1 MSPEVYSRRSLDD
14 ELDELLPLAS
24 AIALEGPKG
33 VGKTRTA
40 LRRSDAAWF
49 LDDESHRALVSAD
62 PTFAAAP
69 PGTLL
74 IDEWQRLPSVWARC
88 VDASTRGHRQ
98 ADSCC
103 RGARLPSAAP
113 SFTAGRAASCR
124 SG

>member
-74 IDEWQRLPSVWARC
+74 IDEWQRLPSVW
-88 VDASTRGHRQ
+88 
-98 ADSCC
+98 DS
-103 RGARLPSAAP
+103 SAAP